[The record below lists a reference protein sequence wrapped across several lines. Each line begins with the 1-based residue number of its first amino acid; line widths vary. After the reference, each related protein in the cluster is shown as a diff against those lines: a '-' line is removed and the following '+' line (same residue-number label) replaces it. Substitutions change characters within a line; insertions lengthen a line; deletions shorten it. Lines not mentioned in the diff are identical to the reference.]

1 MIFHKLTLHSKIH
14 TMYRKVRSGFISI
27 LPLVLIL
34 LLNTADAQKF
44 EGGVMAGLCAS
55 QVAGDTY
62 SGYNKAGV
70 LAGGYVSLH
79 ISDRNAM
86 RLELDYIQKGSHKN
100 SNPDIE
106 DYDTYDM
113 RLGYIEMPLL
123 FRRNYG
129 QKILVEAGPAM
140 SFLVHSYE
148 AINKAKIEGGTPF
161 KKQNLS
167 IIAGVSYLLNEKI
180 SFGIRTDNSLFSI
193 RDKRVTG
200 DIWRFWGYGQFNDV
214 LVLNLSYKL

>member
-1 MIFHKLTLHSKIH
+1 MNKII
-14 TMYRKVRSGFISI
+14 SFGFKTF
-27 LPLVLIL
+27 LIL
-34 LLNTADAQKF
+34 VSVQLANSVHAQKF

-62 SGYNKAGV
+62 SGYNKAGIF
-70 LAGGYVSLH
+70 AGGYVSLNTN
-79 ISDRNAM
+79 DRTAL

-113 RLGYIEMPLL
+113 RLGYVEMPLL
-123 FRRNYG
+123 LRKRYG
-129 QKILVEAGPAM
+129 QKIVAEGGPAM
-140 SFLVHSYE
+140 SFLIHSYE
-148 AINKAKIEGGTPF
+148 AINKAEIIGGVPF

-167 IIAGVSYLLNEKI
+167 IIAGVSYLLNDRI
-180 SFGIRTDNSLFSI
+180 SVGMRTDNSLFSI